1 MPMSEIYNEFLTP
14 TQVNVTTEKENISR
28 IVLEPF
34 ERGFGHTIGNTLR
47 RVLISSMPGAAV
59 VAVKFDQVLHEYSS
73 LPGVQEDVVDILLNL
88 KNLAVSLH
96 DRNEVELSLKKSG
109 PGELKAGDI
118 QLDHGVEIANPELV
132 LAHLGEDAKVD
143 MQLKIKLG
151 RGYQPVSSRMID
163 EEDKELGWIHID
175 ASFSPVKRV
184 TYGVENT
191 RVENKT
197 NLDKLTIELE
207 TDGTLEAEEAIRVS
221 ATIMQRQLYAFVD
234 LEHQYAP
241 VEDTVVE
248 EIDPLL
254 NRPVDDLELTVRAAN
269 CLKAENIFYIG
280 DLVTRAESELLKTP
294 NLGKKSMQEIKAALD
309 QRNLRLGMHVEG
321 WVSPADRTD

>member
-14 TQVNVTTEKENISR
+14 TQVNVTTDKDNISR

-109 PGELKAGDI
+109 PGELRAGDI

-132 LAHLGEDAKVD
+132 LAHLGEDANID
-143 MQLKIKLG
+143 IQLKIKLG

-191 RVENKT
+191 RVENRT

-207 TDGTLEAEEAIRVS
+207 TDGTLQAEEAIRVS
-221 ATIMQRQLYAFVD
+221 ATIMQRQHL
-234 LEHQYAP
+234 
-241 VEDTVVE
+241 
-248 EIDPLL
+248 
-254 NRPVDDLELTVRAAN
+254 
-269 CLKAENIFYIG
+269 
-280 DLVTRAESELLKTP
+280 
-294 NLGKKSMQEIKAALD
+294 
-309 QRNLRLGMHVEG
+309 
-321 WVSPADRTD
+321 